1 MARAKFN
8 ATSFLIRWLVALAL
22 VLATFNPTQYSF
34 LHRVAGAGSQTGFN
48 TDHMPYKVLIGAVLA
63 VFYVIYLR
71 ATWRSI
77 GAIGVVLAIVVLS
90 ALIWVLIDI
99 ELLDL
104 HGGTALT
111 WVLLVLFATVMAV
124 GLSWSH
130 IRRRVSGQVDADV
143 VDE

>member
-34 LHRVAGAGSQTGFN
+34 LHWVTGPGAANGFN

-77 GAIGVVLAIVVLS
+77 GAIGVGLAIVVLS

-104 HGGTALT
+104 HGGTALN
-111 WVLLVLFATVMAV
+111 WVFLVLFATVMAV

-130 IRRRVSGQVDADV
+130 IRRRVSGQVDADDV
-143 VDE
+143 GE

>member
-34 LHRVAGAGSQTGFN
+34 LHWVAGAGAANGFS

-63 VFYVIYLR
+63 VLYVIYLR

-77 GAIGVVLAIVVLS
+77 GAIGVGLAIIVLG
-90 ALIWVLIDI
+90 ALIWVLIDA

-104 HGGTALT
+104 RQGTALS